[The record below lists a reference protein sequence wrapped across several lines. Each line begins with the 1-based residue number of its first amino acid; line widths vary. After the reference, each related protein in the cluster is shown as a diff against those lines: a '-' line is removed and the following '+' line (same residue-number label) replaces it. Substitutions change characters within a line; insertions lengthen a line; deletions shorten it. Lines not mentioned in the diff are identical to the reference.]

1 MRAISGSPL
10 YNSTS
15 MNFEIFHPAV
25 ARWFQKTFPS
35 ATASQELAWPAIKA
49 HRNTLIAA
57 PTGSG
62 KTLAAFLA
70 AIDDLV
76 RLGIEGK
83 LDDTTH
89 VVYVSPLKALSNDV
103 QRNLQ
108 IPLEGIQQELKA
120 MGLPEIS
127 IRTLV
132 RTGDTPAAERTAMTK
147 RPPHIVVTTP
157 ESLYILLT
165 SEGGRRMLQTT
176 RTLILDEIHAV
187 VGDKRGSHLALSVE
201 RLEQLISQ
209 GPQNEIRNPKSKIKN
224 SKLIRVGLS
233 ATQRPIEEVA
243 RFLVGSAEIDSDGR
257 PNCTVIDTGHT
268 RKLDLAI
275 EVPESPL
282 QAVMSGDVWDEVYD
296 RLAQLIREH
305 KTTLVFVNTRRL
317 AERVARHLGERIG
330 DENIAAHHGS
340 LAREQRL
347 AAEQRLKAGELS
359 ALVATAS
366 LELGIDI
373 GDVNLVC
380 QIGSTRSIASFLQR
394 VGRSNHTVDGFPKG
408 RIFPLSRDELVE
420 CASLIDS
427 VRRGELDRLSIP
439 EQPLDILAQQIVAT
453 VAAEEWTEDALF
465 AMVRRAFPYRNLER
479 KDFDAIVRMLADGF
493 STKRGR
499 RSTYLHHDAVN
510 QRLRGRRGAKLAA
523 ITSGGAI
530 PDTADY
536 AVVLEPSGL
545 VIGSVNE
552 DFAIESLQGD
562 IFQLGNTSWRVLRVE
577 QGKVRVEDAAGQPP
591 SIPFWLGEAPSR
603 THELS
608 AAVSR
613 LREEIAD
620 RVTFHPNGN
629 GSHIQ
634 TDESLDLADDTHRSS
649 ELPNE
654 LHSEEEN
661 PEKPRVELGAAVDWL
676 VDEVGISRS
685 AAEQMVEY
693 LAAARAALGVMP
705 TLDNIVL
712 ERFFDDSGSMQLVLH
727 SPFGSRLNRAW
738 GLALRKRFCRQF
750 NFELQ
755 AAATEDAIVLSL
767 GPTHSFPLDDVF
779 HYLNSKTV
787 RELLCQALL
796 DAPMWNIRWRWNVT
810 RSLAVLRRRGGKKI
824 PAQLQRMNAE
834 DLLSAVFP
842 DQVACAE
849 NLTGQREIPQHPLVS
864 QTVRDCLEEAMDVDS
879 LEALLA
885 AIERNEKNLFARDLL
900 EPSPL
905 AAEILNARPYAYLD
919 DAPLEERRTRAV
931 SQRRWL
937 DPATAA
943 DIGKLD
949 QAAIDRVRLE
959 AWPQVQN
966 PDELHDALVELGF
979 ITEAEGMLGEFAV
992 DDTAG
997 PHSISSES
1005 EEPVE
1010 TTADWTEFLKVLSVD
1025 RRAAV
1030 LDAGSA
1036 GAAPAGVTSEVSLSV
1051 EPSANDASGT
1061 PAVPADTQTLPR
1073 KSLWV
1078 AAERLPQLQAV
1089 FPNAILQPLITAPYS
1104 FTETTWSFEDA
1115 LVELLRGRLEGLGP
1129 VTAMGLA
1136 ASAGLAI
1143 SDVDRALLKLEAEG
1157 FVLRGR
1163 FTPDTE
1169 ETEWC
1174 ARRLLARIHS
1184 YTLNRLRQEI
1194 EPVSSAD
1201 FIRFLLS
1208 WQKVAPD
1215 HQMEGPQSLLG
1226 LIEQLEGFEAPAA
1239 AWEGEIFPS
1248 RLVEYDPAWLDDL
1261 CLSGEVVWARLTPGA
1276 ASKNGP
1282 EKSRSG
1288 PVRSTPI
1295 ALLRRKDFSV
1305 WNSVFPRPVVE
1316 EMTFSTVTQEVYD
1329 YLKARGASFFSDIV
1343 EGTKLLRSQVEESLA
1358 DLVAIG
1364 LVVSD
1369 SFTGLRALLTPSH
1382 RKTQAAARRKR
1393 REAVYEM
1400 SSAGRWSI
1408 LQRTPGSAVS
1418 PSSARQSIAEGVRG
1432 NGPERQSLSALGGGR
1447 AATSSSGA
1455 GMAARLSLATSAAVD
1470 PESAEKVARILL
1482 KRYGIVFKRLLE
1494 REGVM
1499 LPWRVLLR
1507 IYHRLEAR
1515 GEIRGGRFV
1524 AGISGEQFAL
1534 PEAVGMVRAIRRAPA
1549 NDNMISVSAADPL
1562 NLMGI
1567 ITPGARITA
1576 HTSNRILYRDGVPV
1590 AMLESGETKFLVE
1603 LSRTME
1609 WKAKSALLRKTTP
1622 PVLRSYLSRPA

>member
-1 MRAISGSPL
+1 
-10 YNSTS
+10 

-25 ARWFQKTFPS
+25 VSWFQKTFPS

-76 RLGIEGK
+76 RLGLEGN

-108 IPLEGIQQELKA
+108 IPLEGIQQELRA
-120 MGLPEIS
+120 VGLPEVNV
-127 IRTLV
+127 RTLV

-165 SEGGRRMLQTT
+165 SDGGRRMLQTT

-201 RLEQLISQ
+201 RLEQLTSQ
-209 GPQNEIRNPKSKIKN
+209 RPQDEIKNQKSQIKN
-224 SKLIRVGLS
+224 SRLIRVGLS

-243 RFLVGSAEIDSDGR
+243 RFLVGSAEIESDGR
-257 PNCTVIDTGHT
+257 PNCTIINTGHT
-268 RKLDLAI
+268 RKLDLGI

-347 AAEQRLKAGELS
+347 AAEQRLKAGELN

-394 VGRSNHTVDGFPKG
+394 VGRSNHTVAGFPKG

-420 CASLIDS
+420 CAALIDA

-439 EQPLDILAQQIVAT
+439 EQPLDILAQQMVAT
-453 VAAEEWTEDALF
+453 VSAEEWTEDALF

-536 AVVLEPSGL
+536 AVVLEPGGL

-562 IFQLGNTSWRVLRVE
+562 IFQLGNASWRVLRVE

-603 THELS
+603 TFELS

-613 LREEIAD
+613 LREEIAE
-620 RVTFHPNGN
+620 RVVFDFNGN
-629 GSHIQ
+629 AGHVQ
-634 TDESLDLADDTHRSS
+634 TAESLGQADNAGRSS
-649 ELPNE
+649 DLPSE
-654 LHSEEEN
+654 IQSEEDDSG
-661 PEKPRVELGAAVDWL
+661 KPQVELSAAVDWL
-676 VDEVGISRS
+676 ADEVGISRP
-685 AAEQMVEY
+685 AGEQMVEY
-693 LAAARAALGVMP
+693 LAAAKASLGVMP
-705 TLDNIVL
+705 TLENIVL

-767 GPTHSFPLDDVF
+767 GPTHSFPLNDVF
-779 HYLNSKTV
+779 HYLNSQTV

-810 RSLAVLRRRGGKKI
+810 RALAVLRRRGGKKI

-834 DLLSAVFP
+834 DLLTAVFP
-842 DQVACAE
+842 NQVACAE
-849 NLTGQREIPQHPLVS
+849 NLTGQREIPEHPLVS

-943 DIGKLD
+943 DLGRLD
-949 QAAIDRVRLE
+949 QAAIDRVRGE
-959 AWPQVQN
+959 VWPQVQN

-979 ITEAEGMLGEFAV
+979 ITEAEGLLGEFAV
-992 DDTAG
+992 DEAAG
-997 PHSISSES
+997 QRSISNNIDKTEGA
-1005 EEPVE
+1005 PVE
-1010 TTADWTEFLKVLSVD
+1010 WTEFLKALSGD
-1025 RRAAV
+1025 RRAAM
-1030 LDAGSA
+1030 LDAGTA
-1036 GAAPAGVTSEVSLSV
+1036 GVLPAGVTSETSSEV
-1051 EPSANDASGT
+1051 ELDAGNAGDT
-1061 PAVPADTQTLPR
+1061 PAAPADKQKLLTRTQTLPSTR
-1073 KSLWV
+1073 LWV

-1089 FPNAILQPLITAPYS
+1089 FPNAILQPLIAAPAS
-1104 FTETTWSFEDA
+1104 FVETTWSFEDA
-1115 LVELLRGRLEGLGP
+1115 LVELLRGRLEALGP
-1129 VTAMGLA
+1129 VTAKGLA
-1136 ASAGLAI
+1136 ASAGLDV

-1157 FVLRGR
+1157 FVLRGH
-1163 FTPDTE
+1163 FTPGTE

-1208 WQKVAPD
+1208 WQKLAPD
-1215 HQMEGPQSLLG
+1215 HQMEGPQSLLA
-1226 LIEQLEGFEAPAA
+1226 LIEQFEGFEAPAA

-1248 RLVEYDPAWLDDL
+1248 RLVQYDPAWLDAL

-1276 ASKNGP
+1276 TSKNGF

-1295 ALLRRKDFSV
+1295 ALLRRKNFSV
-1305 WNSVFPRPVVE
+1305 WNSVFPRPVIE

-1358 DLVAIG
+1358 DLVAGG

-1393 REAVYEM
+1393 REEVYEM

-1408 LQRTPGSAVS
+1408 LQRRTGTADALSERADLSEPRAVATGSN
-1418 PSSARQSIAEGVRG
+1418 SSAPMTEPRAVATGSNSSAPMSEPRAVATGS
-1432 NGPERQSLSALGGGR
+1432 NTTPPELI
-1447 AATSSSGA
+1447 
-1455 GMAARLSLATSAAVD
+1455 
-1470 PESAEKVARILL
+1470 EKVARILL
-1482 KRYGIVFKRLLE
+1482 KRYGVVFKRLLE
-1494 REGVM
+1494 REGLT

-1507 IYHRLEAR
+1507 VYHRLEAR

-1534 PEAVGMVRAIRRAPA
+1534 PEAVGMVRAIRRAPV
-1549 NDNMISVSAADPL
+1549 NDNMTSVSASDPL
-1562 NLMGI
+1562 NLVGI

-1576 HTSNRILYRDGVPV
+1576 HSSNRILYRDGVPV

-1603 LSRTME
+1603 LSRAME

>member
-1 MRAISGSPL
+1 MCAILDASRYNPSP
-10 YNSTS
+10 

-25 ARWFQKTFPS
+25 ARWFQKSFPS

-76 RLGIEGK
+76 RLGIEGN

-108 IPLEGIQQELKA
+108 IPLQGIQQELRD

-165 SEGGRRMLQTT
+165 SDGGRRMLQTT

-201 RLEQLISQ
+201 RLEELISRP
-209 GPQNEIRNPKSKIKN
+209 PQNEIRNSKSEIRN

-233 ATQRPIEEVA
+233 ATQRPIDEVA
-243 RFLVGSAEIDSDGR
+243 RFLVGSAEIGSDGR
-257 PNCTVIDTGHT
+257 PNCSIIDTGHT

-359 ALVATAS
+359 ALIATAS

-394 VGRSNHTVDGFPKG
+394 VGRSNHTVAGFPKG

-420 CASLIDS
+420 CAALIDA

-439 EQPLDILAQQIVAT
+439 EKPLDILAQQIVAT

-465 AMVRRAFPYRNLER
+465 AMVRRACPYRNLER

-562 IFQLGNTSWRVLRVE
+562 IFQLGNASWRVLRVE

-603 THELS
+603 TIELS

-613 LREEIAD
+613 LREEIVD
-620 RVTFHPNGN
+620 RVTFHSNGN
-629 GSHIQ
+629 ASHVETAEGSGQ
-634 TDESLDLADDTHRSS
+634 ADDAGR
-649 ELPNE
+649 
-654 LHSEEEN
+654 SEELRSEEDN
-661 PEKPRVELGAAVDWL
+661 LEGPRVELGAAVDWL
-676 VDEVGISRS
+676 ADEVGISRS
-685 AAEQMVEY
+685 AGEQMVEY
-693 LAAARAALGVMP
+693 LAAAKAALGVMP

-767 GPTHSFPLDDVF
+767 GPTHSFPLEDVF

-810 RSLAVLRRRGGKKI
+810 RALAVLRRRGGKKI

-834 DLLSAVFP
+834 DLLTAVFP

-849 NLTGQREIPQHPLVS
+849 NLTGQREIPEHPLVS
-864 QTVRDCLEEAMDVDS
+864 QTVRDCLEEAMDVDG

-943 DIGKLD
+943 DIGRLD

-979 ITEAEGMLGEFAV
+979 ITEAEGILGEFAV
-992 DDTAG
+992 DESAG
-997 PHSISSES
+997 QRSISNEID
-1005 EEPVE
+1005 EAGVTPPE
-1010 TTADWTEFLKVLSVD
+1010 WHEFLKMLSDD

-1030 LDAGSA
+1030 LQVNAGSA
-1036 GAAPAGVTSEVSLSV
+1036 GVPPAGVTSEVYSGVELSV
-1051 EPSANDASGT
+1051 GNAGET
-1061 PAVPADTQTLPR
+1061 PAVPAGKQALPATR
-1073 KSLWV
+1073 LWV

-1089 FPNAILQPLITAPYS
+1089 FPHAILQPLIAAPLS
-1104 FTETTWSFEDA
+1104 FIETTWSFENA

-1129 VTAMGLA
+1129 VTARGLA
-1136 ASAGLAI
+1136 VSAGLGVR
-1143 SDVDRALLKLEAEG
+1143 DVDGALLKLEAEG

-1163 FTPDTE
+1163 FTPGID

-1194 EPVSSAD
+1194 EPVTSAD

-1215 HQMEGPQSLLG
+1215 HQMEGPQSLLA

-1248 RLVEYDPAWLDDL
+1248 RLIEYDPAWLDAL
-1261 CLSGEVVWARLTPGA
+1261 CLSGEVVWARLTPA
-1276 ASKNGP
+1276 TVSKNGS

-1358 DLVAIG
+1358 DLVASG

-1400 SSAGRWSI
+1400 SSAGRWSLLHRNTGTADVRGPQLGSLAGVLDSSPSDLSEPRADLGRQTGGPPGVVLATKSNI
-1408 LQRTPGSAVS
+1408 GSA
-1418 PSSARQSIAEGVRG
+1418 PA
-1432 NGPERQSLSALGGGR
+1432 PEII
-1447 AATSSSGA
+1447 
-1455 GMAARLSLATSAAVD
+1455 
-1470 PESAEKVARILL
+1470 EKVARILL
-1482 KRYGIVFKRLLE
+1482 KRYGVVFKRLLE
-1494 REGVM
+1494 REGLT

-1507 IYHRLEAR
+1507 TYHRLEAR

-1562 NLMGI
+1562 NLVGI

-1576 HTSNRILYRDGVPV
+1576 HTSNRILYRDGVAV
-1590 AMLESGETKFLVE
+1590 SMLESGETKFLVE